1 MLKFLALYSVLDGHM
16 ALAQAKA
23 SQNRGQRC
31 TNPFGLVQEQ
41 GYTTEIVLGGG
52 RVTWN
57 SSSWNS
63 ATV

>member
-1 MLKFLALYSVLDGHM
+1 MLKSLALYSVLDGHM

-52 RVTWN
+52 RVT
-57 SSSWNS
+57 
-63 ATV
+63 